1 MVLRKYKTFVETKL
15 LTLKVLHF
23 NSVMGFL
30 CMCYLCKKLL
40 ICQSEYVG
48 DSRGFV
54 VQTDAGQQQQ
64 KGWRGRPSLVSRAL
78 TKLARRLAHKL
89 YEAHHQALSYT
100 LAAEFTL

>member
-1 MVLRKYKTFVETKL
+1 
-15 LTLKVLHF
+15 
-23 NSVMGFL
+23 MGFS
-30 CMCYLCKKLL
+30 CKCYLCKKLL
-40 ICQSEYVG
+40 ICEGENVG
-48 DSRGFV
+48 DGRGFI

-64 KGWRGRPSLVSRAL
+64 KGRRGRPSLVSRAF